1 MDHLTH
7 KDLTPGQNNVWYEYN
22 DSEDVVVFVHGFFS
36 ESAGA
41 WLYEN
46 KLDHTK
52 DQFWPDLIRS
62 DARLANPSLFL
73 GGYHSTLDSGN
84 YGFDNCADELFSALQ
99 RQDEQGHPPVMEK
112 PGIVFV
118 CHSMGG
124 IVVRYVLERHRE
136 AFASKRV
143 GLVLIASPSYGSA
156 HADRLAWLA
165 ALYNQEQG
173 LHLKWGDALL
183 QDLDSRFKDL
193 VDSRTIRDL
202 VGVEAC
208 ENYFILHRK
217 WFPDKSIVVTEESAG
232 RYFGAA
238 KMLRGTNHFT
248 AIKPNGLRHPTHE
261 LIVDFWRRYNFLKSQ
276 GPQDDPAAAS
286 PAGPPSP
293 SSTIL
298 AGQDGASLP
307 LPSEETRHS
316 NLPAQVNSFV
326 GREGTVEQVKTFLG
340 TSRLV
345 TLTGPGGVGKSRL
358 ALQVAGEVDEQ
369 YADGVWLVEL
379 AALSDPDLVIQAVAS
394 VLGVREVA
402 GAALAQTL
410 ATQLRPRTLLLVLD
424 NCEHLLEACGRLCD
438 GLLSACS
445 QVRVLAT
452 SRERLGITG
461 EQAFP
466 VPSLVTPDPTA
477 LPPFDNL
484 TQMEAVK
491 LFQDRA
497 AAAELSF
504 SITPENASAVA
515 QVCWRL
521 DGIPLAIELAAARVA
536 SLTVQQIAD
545 RLGDR
550 FHLLTGGSR
559 MALPRQQ
566 TLRALVEWS
575 YDLLSDREKTVFQR
589 LAVFVGG
596 WTLEAAEAVC
606 GDGGIDPRDVLNLL
620 GSLSDKSLV
629 VSDLKGDAVRYR
641 MLETIRLY
649 AQERCQEASEQT
661 TARSR
666 LLEWCRRLTEEAA
679 PKLVGP
685 DQKWWLSRLE
695 AEHDNFREVLSWPQG
710 GMVEEEER
718 LALIRGL
725 SRLWYVRG
733 YFTEGRRIIDTV
745 LRETAA
751 AELSAARAE
760 VLDWAGTLASTQGA
774 LGMARQHHGEAL
786 IVFTKLN
793 DQYGIASSLG
803 GLGNV
808 AFNEGNFIE
817 ARERYETACEMLEG
831 LGDQRGVANSLN
843 NLGNVAAREG
853 NYDEARV
860 QIERALAISRGLGDH
875 QSTAHSLMS
884 FGVLAQF
891 MSEDTQARTRY
902 TQALEV
908 FSSLGDQRGVAG
920 ALSNLASI
928 PLPKGDPAEALDQ
941 LERALTASEALGD
954 RQGVASCLGNM
965 GNLAK
970 EQGDYDTAQGLYE
983 RALSELLDLR
993 SQDQIA
999 GTLSNLG
1006 NIASDK
1012 GDYRTAEGRYS
1023 EALELFRAQ
1032 GSEKRGFATT
1042 LSNLATTLHRR
1053 GELLR
1058 ARELYLESLIIARQL
1073 GDQQVIFASLGN
1085 LATLACDQ
1093 GQVLRALRLDG
1104 AVQALRVSGGNPVKL
1119 SDQEKYEHTKSVG
1132 NAVLGEDGTAL
1143 VWSEGRAMTL
1153 EQAVEYALG
1162 EDRPEPPS
1170 ATPSLNP

>member
-22 DSEDVVVFVHGFFS
+22 ASDDVVVFVHGFFS

-46 KLDHTK
+46 KLDPSK
-52 DQFWPDLIRS
+52 NQFWPDLIRS
-62 DARLANPSLFL
+62 DTRLANPSLFL

-99 RQDEQGHPPVMEK
+99 RQDEQGHPPVMDK

-136 AFASKRV
+136 AFEAKRV

-193 VDSRTIRDL
+193 VDRRTIRDL

-238 KMLRGTNHFT
+238 KMLRGTDHFT
-248 AIKPNGLRHPTHE
+248 AIKPDGLRHPTHE
-261 LIVDFWRRYNFLKSQ
+261 LIVDFWRRYNPLKSQ
-276 GPQDDPAAAS
+276 GPQDNPAAAS
-286 PAGPPSP
+286 PAARPIP

-307 LPSEETRHS
+307 LPSEEIRHS

-326 GREGTVEQVKTFLG
+326 GREGAVEQVKTFLG

-358 ALQVAGEVDEQ
+358 ALQVTAEVAEQ
-369 YADGVWLVEL
+369 YADGVWLAEL
-379 AALSDPDLVIQAVAS
+379 AALSDPSLVIQAVAS

-410 ATQLRPRTLLLVLD
+410 ATQVKPRTLLLVLD

-438 GLLSACS
+438 GLLSACPN
-445 QVRVLAT
+445 VRVLAT

-466 VPSLVTPDPTA
+466 VPSLATPDPTA
-477 LPPFDNL
+477 MPPFENL
-484 TQMEAVK
+484 TQMEAVR

-497 AAAELSF
+497 AAAQPSF

-521 DGIPLAIELAAARVA
+521 DGIPLAIELAAARVP

-545 RLGDR
+545 RLDDR

-559 MALPRQQ
+559 TALPRQQ

-575 YDLLSDREKTVFQR
+575 YDLLSDHEKTVFQR

-606 GDGGIDPRDVLNLL
+606 GGDGIDPRDVLNLL
-620 GSLSDKSLV
+620 GSLSDKSLIV
-629 VSDLKGDAVRYR
+629 TEPKEDAVRYR
-641 MLETIRLY
+641 LLETIRQY
-649 AQERCQEASEQT
+649 AQERLQKA
-661 TARSR
+661 
-666 LLEWCRRLTEEAA
+666 EEAEGVRTRHWNWCL
-679 PKLVGP
+679 KLALEAERQLNGP
-685 DQKWWLSRLE
+685 HQAQWLNRLE
-695 AEHDNFREVLSWPQG
+695 AEHDNFRAVLAWSQETG
-710 GMVEEEER
+710 NR
-718 LALIRGL
+718 LKGLQQLTLLAELLLSTLLLGAALGQFWQMRGFY
-725 SRLWYVRG
+725 S
-733 YFTEGRRIIDTV
+733 EGRQWLGTILAWGEV
-745 LRETAA
+745 
-751 AELSAARAE
+751 AEPSAKDQAFYLWMRARA
-760 VLDWAGTLASTQGA
+760 LFQASTLASHQGDYA
-774 LGMARQHHGEAL
+774 SAQDLFGEILTVFRQSG
-786 IVFTKLN
+786 
-793 DQYGIASSLG
+793 DQVSLAASLT

-808 AFNEGNFIE
+808 ASDQGNYTS
-817 ARERYETACEMLEG
+817 AKVLYDKAMDAYRESKNPT
-831 LGDQRGVANSLN
+831 GVAYTLINQ
-843 NLGNVAAREG
+843 GNVALGQGDPNARGLFEEG
-853 NYDEARV
+853 LATFRELNDPTGV
-860 QIERALAISRGLGDH
+860 AIS
-875 QSTAHSLMS
+875 
-884 FGVLAQF
+884 
-891 MSEDTQARTRY
+891 
-902 TQALEV
+902 
-908 FSSLGDQRGVAG
+908 
-920 ALSNLASI
+920 
-928 PLPKGDPAEALDQ
+928 
-941 LERALTASEALGD
+941 
-954 RQGVASCLGNM
+954 
-965 GNLAK
+965 
-970 EQGDYDTAQGLYE
+970 
-983 RALSELLDLR
+983 
-993 SQDQIA
+993 
-999 GTLSNLG
+999 
-1006 NIASDK
+1006 
-1012 GDYRTAEGRYS
+1012 
-1023 EALELFRAQ
+1023 
-1032 GSEKRGFATT
+1032 
-1042 LSNLATTLHRR
+1042 
-1053 GELLR
+1053 
-1058 ARELYLESLIIARQL
+1058 LIN
-1073 GDQQVIFASLGN
+1073 LGN
-1085 LATLACDQ
+1085 LARSEMDLPSARGMFEESLKLYWQLKNQAGIADGVTRLGFVAFGQSQRLRAAKLFGAAEKVRESLGSHLAPNQ
-1093 GQVLRALRLDG
+1093 RETYGKQVSVLREA
-1104 AVQALRVSGGNPVKL
+1104 
-1119 SDQEKYEHTKSVG
+1119 
-1132 NAVLGEDGTAL
+1132 LGEEGFASA
-1143 VWSEGRAMTL
+1143 WSGGRAMTQ
-1153 EQAVEYALG
+1153 EQAVDYALG
-1162 EDRPEPPS
+1162 DKE
-1170 ATPSLNP
+1170 